1 MRAWLPIARLS
12 RSALAVAALYAF
24 VLGSYL
30 GLLPPDPLAAA
41 AHVLCSPSG
50 DGSSRPSAPEGNH
63 RECCTPACPGGA
75 PLPPPPS
82 AALVPPER
90 LAAAPEWIA
99 SPDPARAG
107 TALRDTRARG
117 PPLA

>member
-12 RSALAVAALYAF
+12 RSAVAVAALYAF

-50 DGSSRPSAPEGNH
+50 DGSSRPNAPRGNH
-63 RECCTPACPGGA
+63 RECCTPACPGEA

-82 AALVPPER
+82 ATLVEPER
-90 LAAAPEWIA
+90 IAAAPEWVA
-99 SPDPARAG
+99 SRDPER
-107 TALRDTRARG
+107 TRLTFRDNRARG